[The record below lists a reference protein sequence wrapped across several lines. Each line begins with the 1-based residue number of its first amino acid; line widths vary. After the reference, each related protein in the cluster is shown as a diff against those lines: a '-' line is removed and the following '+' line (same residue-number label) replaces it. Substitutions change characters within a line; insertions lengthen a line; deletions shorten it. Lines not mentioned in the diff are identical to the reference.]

1 MATVLELILQQ
12 SQKAQQSTADVQSA
26 AKETFRGQEIV
37 QGQITD
43 IYSKV
48 GESAAIVA
56 RQAQEANIAVQNA
69 KVQAATAAGLSPD
82 AASGRLIDLLARQK
96 VAGEQVLTTLDEVNR
111 KRNRSIFDIVSDP
124 VGTVKDIFTLYDSE
138 QELKQQVEGTQ
149 IIGGQIINTN
159 NALQE
164 TFQTQEALK
173 VVSTAATADAA
184 AQIAAAEAQILAKRS
199 QMEGLKYNLLGIQAI
214 QAADVQTLELLGKS
228 ANAIQAEQTMR
239 MQNANLAINLRQLKM
254 QEEKFAMEKAAK
266 KEGID
271 FDAYLASNIA
281 VSMKS
286 LGLAVP
292 EGMGMKQVVAMF
304 KGGDQSFMYHARNG
318 QRISATGGTT
328 AYIGASPDEAVDVIG
343 KFDLNVPAQMKPT
356 LDVLTRALADPALAR
371 VDKKK
376 EPDRWASEYNK
387 TVGAIVNQDFAS
399 VVPGS
404 GNPFDV
410 GALDTYIQNPT
421 IAALGVTQK
430 LLQPMVASGV
440 ATSDPRVVLKAGAA
454 AVAAGTITSTEFSQL
469 GVIYQQA
476 SLIHQKAIGLD
487 RVGIVPPM
495 AGRQYNVKMGG
506 FVDGTVNLTDN
517 TELARWLAR
526 NMSQAVMIDKGTKA
540 QEQAAK
546 EFTAPIKRFFSD
558 SYSNTIKKYQ
568 GQP

>member
-12 SQKAQQSTADVQSA
+12 SQKAQQSTADVQQV

-69 KVQAATAAGLSPD
+69 RVQAATAAGLSPD
-82 AASGRLIDLLARQK
+82 AASGRLIDLIGKQRE
-96 VAGEQVLTTLDEVNR
+96 AGDKVLTTLEEVNR

-124 VGTVKDIFTLYDSE
+124 IGTVKDMLTLDSSE
-138 QELKQQVEGTQ
+138 TQLRGEVQTAQV
-149 IIGGQIINTN
+149 IGNEIINTN

-199 QMEGLKYNLLGIQAI
+199 QMEGLKYNLLGVQAI

-239 MQNANLAINLRQLKM
+239 IQNQNLAINLRQLKM

-266 KEGID
+266 KEGTD

-304 KGGDQSFMYHARNG
+304 KSGDQSFMYHARNG

-376 EPDRWASEYNK
+376 NPDQWAIEYNK
-387 TVGAIVNQDFAS
+387 TVNAVVANDFVS

-430 LLQPMVASGV
+430 LLQPMVTAGA

-526 NMSQAVMIDKGTKA
+526 NMSKAIVDDKINKGQQQMK
-540 QEQAAK
+540 E
-546 EFTAPIKRFFSD
+546 EFTAPFRKLFS
-558 SYSNTIKKYQ
+558 T
-568 GQP
+568 QPRTP